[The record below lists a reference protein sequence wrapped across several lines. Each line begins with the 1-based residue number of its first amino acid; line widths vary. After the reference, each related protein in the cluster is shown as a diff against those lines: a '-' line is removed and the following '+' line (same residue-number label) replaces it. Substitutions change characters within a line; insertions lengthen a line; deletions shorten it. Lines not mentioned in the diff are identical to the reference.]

1 MAEHITV
8 NPAQLSALSRSYQQ
22 ISTRIDGLSTIVA
35 AAPGSADL
43 TSALPGSRIVPAA
56 STTCGKWS
64 ESLLA
69 ACTNID
75 VIAQTA
81 DALAVSA
88 LAHEHDQS
96 AALEKPS
103 WSR

>member
-22 ISTRIDGLSTIVA
+22 LSIRVDGISTIVA
-35 AAPGSADL
+35 AAPDSADL
-43 TSALPGSRIVPAA
+43 ASALPGSRIVPAA

-75 VIAQTA
+75 VIAQAA
-81 DALAVSA
+81 DTLATNA
-88 LAHEHDQS
+88 LAHEHTQS
-96 AALEKPS
+96 RALERLS